1 MYEMDQHNLNEDNVS
16 VSASVPSNII
26 KNMQLR
32 VKTDRF
38 YSIKRALNSKWI
50 DGKYYKNVT
59 INMYGSGNTG
69 SFIRNAVT
77 GERRNHRVG
86 SADEYLY
93 FSVAMC
99 NGLDKLNGPV
109 HLFYDTPS
117 QYEKHQY
124 VLLDPEITEKW
135 YQRYNSIK
143 GK

>member
-1 MYEMDQHNLNEDNVS
+1 
-16 VSASVPSNII
+16 
-26 KNMQLR
+26 
-32 VKTDRF
+32 
-38 YSIKRALNSKWI
+38 
-50 DGKYYKNVT
+50 
-59 INMYGSGNTG
+59 MYGSGNTG
-69 SFIRNAVT
+69 TFIRNAVT

-93 FSVAMC
+93 FSVSMC

-143 GK
+143 S